1 MPARV
6 FSEDEKI
13 TIREKLLSVGFPM
26 LKEYGMVHMSIPK
39 ISQAA
44 GIGTGT
50 FYRFFKSKEEYIYQL
65 IGYQRQLLMTQY
77 IPEDVRA
84 GKRKLNKEE
93 VRGMIELI
101 VDKDRSVYA
110 NLSLS
115 DENKLFDAIEGLTL
129 DVEREKAKSQM
140 YLSYIDNLK
149 DEIDFTLVANLMKV
163 LAITSQ
169 ARVELHPEGY
179 DRTIAV
185 IIDFILEQIIDT
197 FT

>member
-1 MPARV
+1 MPVRV
-6 FSEDEKI
+6 FTEDEKI
-13 TIREKLLSVGFPM
+13 TIREKLLSLGFPM

-50 FYRFFKSKEEYIYQL
+50 FYRFFKSKEDYIYQL
-65 IGYQRQLLMTQY
+65 IGYQRKLLLTQY
-77 IPEDVRA
+77 IPTEVRI
-84 GKRKLNKEE
+84 GQRKLTREE

-115 DENKLFDAIEGLTL
+115 DENKLYDAIENLSP
-129 DVEREKAKSQM
+129 DVEREKAKSSI
-140 YLSYIDNLK
+140 YFSYIDNLK
-149 DEIDFTLVANLMKV
+149 NEIDFPLVANLMKV

-179 DRTIAV
+179 KRTIDV
-185 IIDFILEQIIDT
+185 IIDSILEQLIE
-197 FT
+197 